1 MTAAQKMMGS
11 SKIVVPR
18 TLKLA
23 DALEGVKPDFGD
35 HPMEEG
41 AFGYWKSGTL
51 RFHLTFEMVRVFAKA
66 VGRQI
71 RMDEIQELVG
81 DDGPEVTCVASG
93 KKFQPV
99 FWIIPTKDVRETI
112 YRCRDIVRALGELD
126 ELGKVIRLGH
136 FFLLKDGLDG
146 EPKPVGGNPYFVSR
160 DGCHP
165 DKKSAFVQASR
176 NNAERMSRDPNR
188 PMWGLSLMEINHRRD
203 RRARRIE
210 MEKEEKHR
218 LEQKALADQRRIS
231 DNLDK
236 LFFPDKN

>member
-93 KKFQPV
+93 KQFQPV
-99 FWIIPTKDVRETI
+99 FWIIPTKGVQDAVHRHH
-112 YRCRDIVRALGELD
+112 DIVKAIAELD
-126 ELGKVIRLGH
+126 EFGKVIRLGH
-136 FFLLKDGLDG
+136 FFLIKDGLDG
-146 EPKPVGGNPYFVSR
+146 DPKPVGGNPYLVSP

-165 DKKSAFVQASR
+165 DKKSAFVEASR
-176 NNAERMSRDPNR
+176 RNAERLGRDPNR
-188 PMWGLSLMEINHRRD
+188 PMWGLSLIEIRNRLHRRD
-203 RRARRIE
+203 RRIR
-210 MEKEEKHR
+210 KEEEERHR
-218 LEQKALADQRRIS
+218 LEQQALRERRRVA

-236 LFFPDKN
+236 LFLRD

>member
-1 MTAAQKMMGS
+1 MTAKQIGS
-11 SKIVVPR
+11 RKIGVPTMLR
-18 TLKLA
+18 LA
-23 DALEGVKPDFGD
+23 DVPDEVLPDLGD
-35 HPMEEG
+35 YPMEQA
-41 AFGYWKSGTL
+41 AFNYWKSGDF
-51 RFHLTFEMVRVFAKA
+51 RFHLTLDTVKIFAEA
-66 VGRQI
+66 LGRQI
-71 RMDEIQELVG
+71 RLDEIRELVG